1 MAKHRK
7 ARRPVIAGAA
17 LVPVSAMAVIAGAG
31 HAGATP
37 TTSQPGVTPPTTS
50 QPGVTSPGTPS
61 QPGVTTKPST
71 TNEWKYVPGFDP
83 GPYRNVE
90 TIPEPGSV
98 PTQAPTP
105 APAAPA
111 APSPAPSYQGDGGGQ
126 QAYYYQAPQPE
137 QAAPEVVENTEAD
150 LLTEGG
156 LVKPIQAEDGMV
168 RIGLVKGERP
178 DWLSEEYA
186 DQINNT
192 SAVMEAQGA
201 TAFNSLGIPTTRSQR
216 IAAGTI
222 GGAVVGATI
231 GAAVVGIPAAAVGGL
246 VGGTIGGSAA
256 VVQAVTSIVPATV
269 VFPVVGTVVTGF
281 VLPTALTVG
290 GAAIGAAAVGIPVAA
305 AGAVVGGTIGGVIGG
320 AFGAGQNVGEA
331 QEVTPA
337 PPAPFDKDALT
348 AQTRQVVAQI
358 ESVPGGTVVTDGF
371 RGASDAFQAALDNGR
386 NAIAAQ
392 PNGEGILA
400 QIDGADQAIKNV
412 LNPTHEA
419 ADAIGIGIHVPVPEP
434 TPAPAGA

>member
-111 APSPAPSYQGDGGGQ
+111 APAPSYQGDGGGQ

-137 QAAPEVVENTEAD
+137 QAAPEVVEDAEAD

-156 LVKPIQAEDGMV
+156 LVKPIQAEDGKV
-168 RIGLVKGERP
+168 RIGMIKGDRP
-178 DWLSEEYA
+178 DWLPEDQA
-186 DQINNT
+186 DMINNT
-192 SAVMEAQGA
+192 SAVLEAQGA

-216 IAAGTI
+216 VAAGTL
-222 GGAVVGATI
+222 AGATI
-231 GAAVVGIPAAAVGGL
+231 GAVTGATIVGVPFALAGAAAGGAIGYAIWSAPTLGLPNPAVLGGTAGGAALGAAIAGVPAAAVGGL
-246 VGGTIGGSAA
+246 VGGA
-256 VVQAVTSIVPATV
+256 
-269 VFPVVGTVVTGF
+269 
-281 VLPTALTVG
+281 
-290 GAAIGAAAVGIPVAA
+290 
-305 AGAVVGGTIGGVIGG
+305 IGGVIGG
-320 AFGAGQNVGEA
+320 AFGAGENMGEA
-331 QEVTPA
+331 AEPA

-434 TPAPAGA
+434 TPAPAVA